1 MSNSEWGAL
10 CCVYGFEDSCGGAVK
25 TSCGNWLHIT
35 RGDVFP
41 EVVVL
46 LPRLVRTSVD
56 AMLSMAESCKVCGHC
71 EKK

>member
-10 CCVYGFEDSCGGAVK
+10 CCVYGFKDECGGAVE
-25 TSCGNWLHIT
+25 TNFGGWLHIQK
-35 RGDVFP
+35 GDEFS

-46 LPRLVRTSVD
+46 LPRLVRATVD
-56 AMLSMAESCKVCGHC
+56 AMLAMAESCKVCGHC